1 MSMKSDFI
9 DNICKLFNSNFEI
22 YIFFFKIIYKFF
34 SNNSTLFLKKV
45 FVIEF
50 LNLNQILMLEIIG
63 FQLDLILLCEP
74 LFLLRKTSKYQ

>member
-74 LFLLRKTSKYQ
+74 LFLLRKTSEYQ